1 MLFTQQ
7 QQTAILTVQ
16 RMLITALVGWMIES
30 VLSGYRDLEVLN
42 TVRTGL
48 LTKRHGIIRIF
59 KRSKSMA
66 IAVFIAAVITTGL
79 NAYPTVMTRIFPVEI
94 KIAEEYAGPL
104 NSEAALGTLTGVT
117 LDVGERDVLS
127 FTSNDNIYSYLD
139 TVQANSMP
147 VIDLSIAANWSYPDN
162 NVASTQ
168 IRKSGLIGTI
178 DSTIVQNYTYSQEEN
193 YITIEA
199 SAGIEVPE
207 LNNLADQ
214 YLLRLAADTYLND
227 TSPFPESLKSPVVPS
242 VTIGHDTHS
251 RYAYAG
257 FYFDDNIKMWQ
268 ELTSI
273 YWDVPYPI
281 DCSLQVLNAKEY
293 PANFTDVC
301 TYASQVNQTSG
312 SSIKV
317 IVLEEQGG
325 WVVIIAAASSIVNG
339 QSKVRF
345 LALKKRISLA
355 YPETL
360 GSRMPDWAQLTGEIH
375 SKNADITIT
384 KQGTN
389 PSSSAEFSR
398 RSLVRRGVTD
408 LNLQQLAYIKLY
420 LVLQTGF
427 LRVNGVQTAPVIDAA
442 DMDLSIVLVLF
453 LFPAGCIFIKLLI
466 NQVRPYSVMAFGS
479 NSIWDMVLSSTLTE
493 QSSCYKPIT
502 SRVDAFVVT
511 TGYGSHTLLEIN
523 GKSLVRLHIDNDK
536 EPLFSED
543 TKGRFLYTN
552 FDNQYVSKALNHI
565 AEQCSAHTGVNLTS
579 VKSDWFLQNCA
590 DAMSIYARPLTCIA
604 TFAYLAVNGEKHIE
618 LTQLGIV
625 ENMYGNIRLD
635 MAAADLQHVLPRDL
649 HHLLTQDHI
658 HLTVSQ
664 ALQLCGTSE
673 KMYEEVCEILQ
684 LANCLKNKD
693 PVAGRGALVKWLSY
707 KLLTNKEVDIKYVGH
722 STVQTS
728 ATIYKSNLMN
738 IKIQDHRGKRSFKKM
753 RLRKLGYNVK
763 IRTIWRVPHD
773 ERQGQFMR
781 ERDHHKV

>member
-7 QQTAILTVQ
+7 QQTAILTIQ
-16 RMLITALVGWMIES
+16 RMLITALVSWMIES

-66 IAVFIAAVITTGL
+66 MAVFIAAVVTTGL

-94 KIAEEYAGPL
+94 KIAEEYAGTL
-104 NSEAALGTLTGVT
+104 NAQAAVNTLTGVT
-117 LDVGERDVLS
+117 LDVGEPDVLS
-127 FTSNDNIYSYLD
+127 FISNDDIYSYLD
-139 TVQANSMP
+139 SVHDNSIP
-147 VIDLSIAANWSYPDN
+147 VIDLSVAANWSYPDN

-168 IRKSGLIGTI
+168 IRKSGLIGNI
-178 DSTIVQNYTYSQEEN
+178 DSTMVQNYTYSQEEN

-227 TSPFPESLKSPVVPS
+227 TSPFTESLKGPVVPS

-268 ELTSI
+268 EVTSI
-273 YWDVPYPI
+273 YWDAPFPV
-281 DCSLQVLNAKEY
+281 DCSREVLYAKEY
-293 PANFTDVC
+293 PANFTAVC
-301 TYASQVNQTSG
+301 TYASQVSQTSG

-325 WVVIIAAASSIVNG
+325 WVVILAAASSIVNG
-339 QSKVRF
+339 QSKLRF

-355 YPETL
+355 YPNTL
-360 GSRMPDWAQLTGEIH
+360 GPRMPDWVPLTGEIH
-375 SKNADITIT
+375 SKNADIVIT
-384 KQGTN
+384 KHGAD
-389 PSSSAEFSR
+389 PSVSARFAR
-398 RSLVRRGVTD
+398 RPLLRQNGPD
-408 LNLQQLAYIKLY
+408 LNLRQLAYIKLY

-427 LRVNGVQTAPVIDAA
+427 LGVSGVQTAKVYDAA
-442 DMDLSIVLVLF
+442 DMNLFMVLFLF
-453 LFPAGCIFIKLLI
+453 LFPAVCIIIKLLI
-466 NQVRPYSVMAFGS
+466 NQMRPYSVMAFGS

-493 QSSCYKPIT
+493 QASCYKPIT
-502 SRVDAFVVT
+502 SQVDAFVVT
-511 TGYGSHTLLEIN
+511 TGYGLHTLLEIN

-565 AEQCSAHTGVNLTS
+565 AKQCSAHTGVDLTT
-579 VKSDWFLQNCA
+579 VRSDRFLQDSAN
-590 DAMSIYARPLTCIA
+590 AMSIYARPLACIA
-604 TFAYLAVNGEKHIE
+604 AFAYLAVNGETHIE
-618 LTQLGIV
+618 LTQLGMV
-625 ENMYGNIRLD
+625 ENMYCNVRLD
-635 MAAADLQHVLPRDL
+635 MAAADLQHILPIDS
-649 HHLLTQDHI
+649 HHLLTQDHM

-664 ALQLCGTSE
+664 ALQLCGTSK

-684 LANCLKNKD
+684 LANYLQKKD
-693 PVAGRGALVKWLSY
+693 PVAGREALVKWLSY
-707 KLLTNKEVDIKYVGH
+707 KLLTNKEVDVENRGH
-722 STVQTS
+722 YTFQTS
-728 ATIYKSNLMN
+728 AAIHKSNLMN
-738 IKIQDHRGKRSFKKM
+738 IKVQDHRGKRSFKKM
-753 RLRKLGYNVK
+753 RNGKFGRNIK
-763 IRTIWRVPHD
+763 IRKIWQLPHD
-773 ERQGQFMR
+773 ERQ
-781 ERDHHKV
+781 V